1 MGALFLD
8 VLDKR
13 MEEMGLVY
21 VRFMDDWVVLAPT
34 RWKLRKA
41 VRIVNETLA
50 ELQVVQHP
58 DKTFVGKLARGFSFL
73 GYEFNASGLIGIAR
87 PTRQKFVER
96 ISQLYEQNAT
106 SSRIG
111 EYVRRWLIWVRS
123 GLENIAT
130 SFCDL
135 TFVSIQL
142 VVPFQPNPN
151 NLQLH

>member
-1 MGALFLD
+1 MSENPFVPSAENTWETPP
-8 VLDKR
+8 K
-13 MEEMGLVY
+13 
-21 VRFMDDWVVLAPT
+21 
-34 RWKLRKA
+34 
-41 VRIVNETLA
+41 NETLA

-111 EYVRRWLIWVRS
+111 EYV
-123 GLENIAT
+123 
-130 SFCDL
+130 
-135 TFVSIQL
+135 
-142 VVPFQPNPN
+142 
-151 NLQLH
+151 